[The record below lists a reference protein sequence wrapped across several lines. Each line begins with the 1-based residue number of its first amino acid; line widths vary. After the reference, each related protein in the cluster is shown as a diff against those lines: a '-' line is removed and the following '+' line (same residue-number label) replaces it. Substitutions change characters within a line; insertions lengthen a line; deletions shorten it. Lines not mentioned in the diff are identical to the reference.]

1 MDRLHQTEVMT
12 KLFAHLSAGTTDVM
26 PAEMHH
32 PVSAYVD
39 PAQAASEREALFK
52 RLPLIACHATEVA
65 KANDFLTTDLA
76 GVPVLIVRQ
85 AGGGLKAFTN
95 VCRHR
100 GSKVETAERGSKK
113 LFVCPFHAWSYDG
126 EGALRNLPFAPG
138 FCGMDRKDR
147 GLTALPVEE
156 RHGLVWVVPTP
167 SDPTTEGGSID
178 VAAHLGAKLDAELKA
193 WGLGTTVYERHQTFD
208 IPINWKLVVDG
219 FMEDYHL
226 PILHRN
232 TIGPYFQP
240 NLHTFEAFGRHGRMI
255 AARANITKLANK
267 APEAVDMLRCTAPV
281 YSLFPNAVL
290 VWQNDHFELWTMMP
304 DRNDPLRS
312 HVTARLLAPSVEE
325 AVAQKPLWDKN
336 WKILMDTV
344 EKEDWIASKD
354 IQNGIAG
361 GGQTHFV
368 FGRNE
373 PALQHFHQQVSAAVA
388 AR

>member
-1 MDRLHQTEVMT
+1 MDRAQQTATIT
-12 KLFAHLSAGTTDVM
+12 KLLAHMAAGTTDVA
-26 PAEMHH
+26 PSEMHH
-32 PVSAYVD
+32 PVTAYVD
-39 PAQAASEREALFK
+39 PAQAVAEREALFT
-52 RLPLIACHATEVA
+52 RLPLIACHTTEVA
-65 KANDFLTTDLA
+65 KPNDFLTTDLA

-85 AGGGLKAFTN
+85 PDGSLKAFTN

-100 GSKVETAERGSKK
+100 GSKVETSERGSKK

-126 EGALRNLPFAPG
+126 AGALRNLPFAPG
-138 FCGMDRKDR
+138 FCGMDRGDR
-147 GLTALPVEE
+147 GLTALPAEE
-156 RHGLVWVVPTP
+156 RHGLVWVVPTA
-167 SDPTTEGGSID
+167 GVKID
-178 VAAHLGAKLDAELKA
+178 VAAHLGAKLDAEMTA
-193 WGLGTTVYERHQTFD
+193 WGLATTVYERHQTFD

-232 TIGPYFQP
+232 TIGPYFAP

-255 AARANITKLANK
+255 AARANIAKLAGK
-267 APEAVDMLRCTAPV
+267 PPETIDMLRCSAPV
-281 YSLFPNAVL
+281 YSLFPSGVL
-290 VWQNDHFELWTMMP
+290 VWQNDHFELWTIMP
-304 DRNDPLRS
+304 DRHDPLRS

-325 AVAQKPLWDKN
+325 AAAQKPLWDKN
-336 WKILMDTV
+336 WKILMGTV
-344 EKEDWIASKD
+344 EEEDWIASRD

-373 PALQHFHQQVSAAVA
+373 PALQHFHQQISAAVA